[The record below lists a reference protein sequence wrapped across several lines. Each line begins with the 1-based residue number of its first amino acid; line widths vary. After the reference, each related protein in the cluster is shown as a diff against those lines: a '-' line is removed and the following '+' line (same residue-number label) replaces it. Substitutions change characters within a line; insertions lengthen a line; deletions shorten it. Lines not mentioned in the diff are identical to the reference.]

1 MFFSC
6 SLLDFF
12 YLKNY
17 LISSPWRVWTR
28 YSFSPSSRRYDDKG
42 DDDHRHHHPV
52 NEIMKEWW
60 TRLNVFVTNE
70 IHFQEETRFPAHAAV
85 VAARSTWL
93 RTQLLRARERL
104 QVRINFVFV
113 FLYFSSSDTEQ
124 YDFLS
129 SALFLHDT
137 WNSFFSLK
145 CVYVNFWLLLSWC
158 SRTFAIRTC
167 LHYGQFFSWSQIPL
181 SEKLTWYGHFY
192 PMDSSFGLSLVSSR
206 LLLLKL
212 TLTREVRGMMGKR
225 KEESLFLSLFQLP
238 IIPFAPDAVIVS
250 RDRFVTAYK

>member
-1 MFFSC
+1 MFMLVEQSRKVTWGQELMNRVWPVNTWFPTTQ
-6 SLLDFF
+6 LDVEDHHTFYALCYVFF
-12 YLKNY
+12 LAPYLIFFNLKNY
-17 LISSPWRVWTR
+17 LISLPWRVWTR
-28 YSFSPSSRRYDDKG
+28 YSFSRSSRRYDDKG

-113 FLYFSSSDTEQ
+113 FLYFSSSDKEQ

-129 SALFLHDT
+129 SALFLHDR
-137 WNSFFSLK
+137 WNSFFL
-145 CVYVNFWLLLSWC
+145 
-158 SRTFAIRTC
+158 
-167 LHYGQFFSWSQIPL
+167 
-181 SEKLTWYGHFY
+181 
-192 PMDSSFGLSLVSSR
+192 
-206 LLLLKL
+206 
-212 TLTREVRGMMGKR
+212 
-225 KEESLFLSLFQLP
+225 
-238 IIPFAPDAVIVS
+238 
-250 RDRFVTAYK
+250 